1 MPFSRTSAS
10 GNEGDVMEYTVGY
23 YDVAVV
29 GAGHAGCEAAL
40 AAARMGMKTVVFT
53 INLDSI
59 ALMPCNPSIGGP
71 AKGHLVREIDAL
83 GGEMG
88 INTDKTF
95 IQIRMLNTGKGP
107 AVRALRAQADKKAY
121 QFSMKY
127 TLERQQNL
135 DVVQEEVVKIL
146 EEGGRVRGVVTRT
159 GGIFYSK
166 AVILTTG
173 VYLRGRIIIGDVNYS
188 GGPNGLF
195 PASQLSKSLEDMG
208 FELGRFKTGT
218 PPRVHKHSIDFSK
231 MIEQPGDEIIIPF
244 SYTSGEI
251 KREQVSCWLTY
262 SNKHTHEI
270 IMENLY
276 RAPLYTGDIQGVGPR
291 YCPSIE
297 VKVVNFKE
305 KASHQIFIEPEGI
318 NTNEMYIQGM
328 STSLPADVQIKML
341 RTIKGLENA
350 RIMRYGYAI
359 EYDYVIPTQLSLSL
373 ETRKI
378 KGLYMAGQ
386 INGTSGYEEAAAQG
400 LIAGINAALMIK
412 EKEPVIL
419 KRSDAY
425 IGVLIDDL
433 ITKGITEPYRML
445 TSRAEYRLLL
455 RHDNADLRLTEIGHE
470 VGLINDK
477 RYEKTLKKKQ
487 MIQEEIERLRSV
499 KITPTEENNR
509 TLEEM
514 ETAPINT
521 PFTLEDLLKRPE
533 LDYEKLKIMDKNR
546 PELPQDVIEQV
557 EIMIS
562 YDGYIKRQ
570 IDQVESFKKLENK
583 RIPENIDYD
592 RIYGLRTEA
601 RERLKKVMPG
611 SVGQASRISG
621 VNPADIS
628 ILLIYLEQQKRKK
641 AHG

>member
-1 MPFSRTSAS
+1 MKVIF
-10 GNEGDVMEYTVGY
+10 MEYTAGY

-40 AAARMGMKTVVFT
+40 ASARLGMKTVVFA

-83 GGEMG
+83 GGQMG
-88 INTDKTF
+88 INIDKTF
-95 IQIRMLNTGKGP
+95 IQMRMLNTGKGP

-127 TLERQQNL
+127 TLEKQNNL

-146 EEGGRVRGVVTRT
+146 ESGGKVKGVVTRT
-159 GGIFYSK
+159 GGVFYSK

-173 VYLRGRIIIGDVNYS
+173 VYLRGKIIIGDVNYN

-195 PASQLSKSLEDMG
+195 PANKLSESLLELG

-218 PPRVHKHSIDFSK
+218 PPRVHKNSIDFSK
-231 MIEQPGDEIIIPF
+231 MIEQPGDKIIIPF
-244 SYTSGEI
+244 SYTSRKIE
-251 KREQVSCWLTY
+251 REQVSCWLTY
-262 SNKHTHEI
+262 SNKKTHEI
-270 IMENLY
+270 IMENLH
-276 RAPLYTGDIQGVGPR
+276 RAPLYTGQIQGVGPR

-297 VKVVNFKE
+297 VKVVNFREKE
-305 KASHQIFIEPEGI
+305 SHQVFVEPEGI

-328 STSLPADVQIKML
+328 STSLPADVQIKMI
-341 RTIKGLENA
+341 RTIPGLENA
-350 RIMRYGYAI
+350 KIMRYGYAI
-359 EYDYVIPTQLSLSL
+359 EYDYVIPTQLSLTL

-378 KGLYMAGQ
+378 KGLFMAGQ

-400 LIAGINAALMIK
+400 LVAGINAALSIK
-412 EKEPVIL
+412 GKDPLIL

-425 IGVLIDDL
+425 IGVLIDDI
-433 ITKGITEPYRML
+433 ITKGIEEPYRML

-455 RHDNADLRLTEIGHE
+455 RHDNADLRLTEIGHK
-470 VGLINDK
+470 VGLIDDERYKKTIKK
-477 RYEKTLKKKQ
+477 RN
-487 MIQEEIERLRSV
+487 MIQEEIERLKSI
-499 KITPTEENNR
+499 KITPTEENNKI
-509 TLEEM
+509 LEEM
-514 ETAPINT
+514 GSAKINT
-521 PFTLEDLLKRPE
+521 PFTLEELIKRPE
-533 LDYEKLKIMDKNR
+533 LDYEKIKVFDKMR
-546 PELPQDVIEQV
+546 PDLPKEVIEQV

-562 YDGYIKRQ
+562 YSGYIKRQ
-570 IDQVESFKKLENK
+570 IAQVESFKKMENK
-583 RIPENIDYD
+583 KIPKDINYD
-592 RIYGLRTEA
+592 EVYGLRTEA
-601 RERLKKVMPG
+601 RQRLKEVMPE

-628 ILLIYLEQQKRKK
+628 ILLIYLEQQKRIREK
-641 AHG
+641 